1 MDSQGPILFRQERM
15 GYRGEVFRVFKFRT
29 MRHGSALPDARN
41 SAMTQSDDARITRI
55 GRFLR
60 TSRID
65 ELPQI
70 INILRGEMSWIGP
83 RPEAV
88 ALSQWYSRISHSIVI
103 VTSYAPASQDGPRS
117 TKGT

>member
-1 MDSQGPILFRQERM
+1 
-15 GYRGEVFRVFKFRT
+15 
-29 MRHGSALPDARN
+29 
-41 SAMTQSDDARITRI
+41 MTQSDDARITRV

-83 RPEAV
+83 VPRP
-88 ALSQWYSRISHSIVI
+88 SRCRSGTSKISHFIVI
-103 VTSYAPASQDGPRS
+103 VISCVPEFRDGLKS
-117 TKGT
+117 TKGM